1 MKLKIPFKASAADQ
15 SDKKQID
22 SLFILN
28 VKIPSISLIYSRL
41 SQLK

>member
-22 SLFILN
+22 CLFILN
-28 VKIPSISLIYSRL
+28 VKIPSISRL
-41 SQLK
+41 FSINPT